1 MITPQEG
8 NISLIVGPM
17 FAGKTQFLGREVTRH
32 QYAKKRIIGFKPM
45 IDNRF
50 SENTITDRD
59 RMFELPCHNLPRQL
73 TEKETREI
81 CNLSSSYEI
90 VIFDEVQF
98 FSEEIVT
105 IALTLRL
112 QGKIVY
118 MSGLDMSYEGKPFGF
133 TPQLMAV
140 ANVVYKLSAVCLS
153 CGSYDAIHTQR
164 LVNNEPAPP
173 GDEVL
178 IGDTTDY
185 EARCS
190 ACFVYPAWVGNDK
203 LTGVLPK
210 KREEWI
216 Q

>member
-1 MITPQEG
+1 
-8 NISLIVGPM
+8 
-17 FAGKTQFLGREVTRH
+17 
-32 QYAKKRIIGFKPM
+32 
-45 IDNRF
+45 
-50 SENTITDRD
+50 
-59 RMFELPCHNLPRQL
+59 
-73 TEKETREI
+73 
-81 CNLSSSYEI
+81 
-90 VIFDEVQF
+90 
-98 FSEEIVT
+98 
-105 IALTLRL
+105 
-112 QGKIVY
+112 
-118 MSGLDMSYEGKPFGF
+118 GF

-140 ANVVYKLSAVCLS
+140 ANVVHKLSAVCLS

-173 GDEVL
+173 GDVVL

-203 LTGVLPK
+203 VTGVLPK